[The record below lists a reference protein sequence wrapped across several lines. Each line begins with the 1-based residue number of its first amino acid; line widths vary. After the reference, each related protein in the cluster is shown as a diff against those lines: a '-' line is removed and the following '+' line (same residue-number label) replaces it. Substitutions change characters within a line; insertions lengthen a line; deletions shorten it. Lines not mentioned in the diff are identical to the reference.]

1 MSVSAESDPELFWG
15 LRGGG
20 GNFGIVTWFDFR
32 LRPVP
37 PVVNYLDLVFSV
49 RDAPIILE
57 AYRAMASGLGR
68 EATSYLGLQDARAMD
83 GIPAESVGRP
93 IVWVGAVVIDGHP
106 DMDAIVR
113 PLREAARPVA
123 EIPATVP
130 FRDLQRSS
138 SEAPGTRRRRYWKGN
153 YVTEL
158 SDAFIADFLGG
169 DLDPDWSLAGELEM
183 VQLGGAINDVA
194 SDATAYAQRDA
205 EFDVLAIGYW
215 DDPAEDDAR
224 ISALRAAADRLSP
237 YASGVYLNNLLDDG
251 EDRVRAAFRDDRF
264 DRLRRLKTRMDPD
277 NVFHRNANI
286 PPAT

>member
-1 MSVSAESDPELFWG
+1 MAD
-15 LRGGG
+15 
-20 GNFGIVTWFDFR
+20 I
-32 LRPVP
+32 PV
-37 PVVNYLDLVFSV
+37 
-49 RDAPIILE
+49 
-57 AYRAMASGLGR
+57 
-68 EATSYLGLQDARAMD
+68 
-83 GIPAESVGRP
+83 ESVGRP
-93 IVWVGAVVIDGHP
+93 IVWAGVVVIDEHP

-113 PLREAARPVA
+113 PLREAAPPLVKMPVA
-123 EIPATVP
+123 VP

-138 SEAPGTRRRRYWKGN
+138 SEAPGARRRRYWKGN

-158 SDAFIADFLGG
+158 SDPFRSDSLGG
-169 DLDPDWSLAGELEM
+169 DLDPDRSLLGELEM

-205 EFDVLAIGYW
+205 EFDFLAIGYW

-237 YASGVYLNNLLDDG
+237 YGSGVYLNDLLDEG

-264 DRLRRLKTRMDPD
+264 DRLRRLKARLDPD